1 MAKINSIIDYF
12 KNIDINIII
21 EFLIAILIFLL
32 FTLFNGA
39 LSYLII
45 RIFKIK
51 DKNKIKQNSFYKI
64 LKVFFPILGA
74 YLALLFLNLPQ
85 DVMNVASKVFRILM
99 ILFVSIAIANSITPN
114 LSLFKQLN
122 SKLGSKKDAKTS
134 NLIIKTFKCIIYII
148 AAFIIVSEIG
158 YDLNGLLT
166 GLGLGG
172 VIIALA
178 AQDTAKNIFGGFVI
192 LWDKP
197 FLVGDWIETTN
208 FEGIVEDITFRS
220 TRIRTFENSIIAIPN
235 SNISNESLINW
246 SKMKKRRYKE
256 NFEIEL
262 STSLKKLSDVQSKI
276 IDMLQKHSRVLN
288 DTLIVKFDKV
298 TENGY
303 NLLINVYTDAITY
316 EDYLNTKENINFNV
330 INILNK
336 ENVSLAYP
344 SQTIYVKK

>member
-1 MAKINSIIDYF
+1 MEKINSIIDYF

-39 LSYLII
+39 LSYLIV